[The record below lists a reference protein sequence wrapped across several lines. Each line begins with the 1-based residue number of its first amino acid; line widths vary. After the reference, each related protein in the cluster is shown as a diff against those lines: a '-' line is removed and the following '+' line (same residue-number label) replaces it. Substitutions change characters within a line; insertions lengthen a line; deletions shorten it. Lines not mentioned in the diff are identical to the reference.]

1 VPIAQDD
8 LLWLMVDQMYPAEL
22 AHRHNV
28 GAAAAAAGVGVGAA
42 AEDTHCWAN
51 VRGYTSWDFA

>member
-1 VPIAQDD
+1 
-8 LLWLMVDQMYPAEL
+8 MVDQMYPAEL